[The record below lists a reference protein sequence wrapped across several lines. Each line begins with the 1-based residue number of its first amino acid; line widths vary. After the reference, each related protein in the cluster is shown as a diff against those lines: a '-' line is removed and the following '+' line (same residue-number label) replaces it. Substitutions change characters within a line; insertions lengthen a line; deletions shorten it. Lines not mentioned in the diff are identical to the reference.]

1 MIRRRNSWEKAMGE
15 YDDIDRRLLEGKK
28 PRQAGTALHR
38 DTAELASTYDK
49 TSVHHFEH
57 GKKLISALNVA
68 SGECVLD
75 IGAGTGR
82 LAAHVAEIV
91 GPSGWVVAMDPL
103 PLRIDIAQSKAGN
116 NFEACVGRAED
127 LSEFPDESFNVV
139 YLNSVFHWVKDKSRA
154 IAEIFRVL
162 TPEGRLGLTC
172 PDPTRPHEAFQF
184 IRRAFAEAGAEYKRP
199 IARLDHLT
207 EYELERLVTGVGFE
221 AYTSELRTFV
231 NVYPDV
237 AALLASIESAFFG
250 NFLANS
256 SEFFR
261 ARVRDALDR
270 LLEVKRLYDHT
281 IQLERY
287 LIFATARK
295 PKAL

>member
-1 MIRRRNSWEKAMGE
+1 MIRRRNNWEKAMGE

-68 SGECVLD
+68 GGECVLD

-116 NFEACVGRAED
+116 NFE
-127 LSEFPDESFNVV
+127 DESFNVV
-139 YLNSVFHWVKDKSRA
+139 YLNSVFHWVEDKSRA

-261 ARVRDALDR
+261 ARVQDALDR

>member
-1 MIRRRNSWEKAMGE
+1 MAE
-15 YDDIDRRLLEGKK
+15 YDDFDHRRVEGKRR
-28 PRQAGTALHR
+28 RQAGTVLHQ

-49 TSVHHFEH
+49 SSVHHFEH
-57 GKKLISALNVA
+57 GKQLISDLNIA
-68 SGECVLD
+68 RGECVLD

-103 PLRIDIAQSKAGN
+103 PLRVDIAQSKTSN

-139 YLNSVFHWVKDKSRA
+139 YLNSVFHWVEDKSQA

-162 TPEGRLGLTC
+162 TPDGRLGLTC

-184 IRRAFAEAGAEYKRP
+184 MRRAFTEAGAKFNRP

-207 EYELERLVTGVGFE
+207 EYELESLVTGAGFE
-221 AYTSELRTFV
+221 AYKSDLRTFV
-231 NVYPDV
+231 NTYSDV

-256 SEFFR
+256 SKFFR
-261 ARVRDALDR
+261 ARVQYALDR
-270 LLEVKRLYDHT
+270 LLEVKRLNDQR

-287 LIFATARK
+287 LIFATAKK
-295 PKAL
+295 PNVI